1 MSITWCKKKLCKM
14 DSAKAEVPRL
24 LISWAANTWE
34 PGADRVGWI
43 SIIFLHTKLT
53 ALVTNARSSGNM
65 KASKVER
72 LKAGVVEVNSVY
84 LHFRGQTAVTEITLS
99 TR

>member
-1 MSITWCKKKLCKM
+1 M

-43 SIIFLHTKLT
+43 SRNFPPY
-53 ALVTNARSSGNM
+53 
-65 KASKVER
+65 KVDSLSE
-72 LKAGVVEVNSVY
+72 KCSV
-84 LHFRGQTAVTEITLS
+84 LWEHESIQSRETQGWG
-99 TR
+99 R